1 MKNVDCYLCNSS
13 KSSVLFK
20 QKGFDSYL
28 AKVFDKVP
36 EEDLNWVI
44 CTGCGF
50 VYRTPA
56 LEDMELI
63 ALYEKYEQDIFSN
76 TTPDD
81 YFDKIISLP
90 NDESE
95 NWQKVEWLSGV
106 IEKRNSNN
114 GKMSVL
120 DIGCGGGTLLHTIRE
135 QIPLGGIFGVE
146 LNSAYADL
154 AKRKLNADVI
164 NKEYAS
170 GLFGHRFDL
179 LINTKVLEHVPDPLP
194 FLKEMANDL
203 DEGGLLFL
211 EVPDVSDMYNL
222 PPSHERFYIPHIY
235 FFSVNTLSALLDKA
249 GFSVVEKRVVKTTRD
264 RSYLQI
270 LAEKKNTIVS
280 GLISTIPYD
289 NVSEL
294 QNKVKLNMVQYEN
307 G

>member
-90 NDESE
+90 NNESE
-95 NWQKVEWLSGV
+95 NWKKTEWLKNALTGYKH
-106 IEKRNSNN
+106 INER
-114 GKMSVL
+114 SVFL
-120 DIGCGGGTLLHTIRE
+120 DIGCGGGTLLYTLRE
-135 QIPLGGIFGVE
+135 KLSLKNIFGVE
-146 LNSAYADL
+146 LNSVYANL
-154 AKRKLNADVI
+154 ASNRLDTDVI
-164 NKEYAS
+164 NENYKS
-170 GLFGHRFDL
+170 GMFNHLFDL
-179 LINTKVLEHVPDPLP
+179 IINTKVLEHVPDPLP
-194 FLKEMANDL
+194 FLMEMNRDL
-203 DEGGLLFL
+203 NVKGLLFL
-211 EVPDVSDMYNL
+211 EVPDISDMYHL
-222 PPSHERFYIPHIY
+222 PPSHERFFIPHIY
-235 FFSVNTLSALLDKA
+235 FFSVKSLTVLLGRA
-249 GFSVVEKRVVKTTRD
+249 GFNVVKSRVVQTSRH

-270 LAEKKNTIVS
+270 LAMKEDQAADKVEAFDSYLSVKKKIQKNIDK
-280 GLISTIPYD
+280 Y
-289 NVSEL
+289 EL
-294 QNKVKLNMVQYEN
+294 
-307 G
+307 